1 MTSPSTSPL
10 SLRFPVTGDETRAR
24 ELNAAF
30 SADGFDFLAGGGY
43 LGDPGT
49 DDDGTGS
56 GTNADWMDFLDS
68 VRRQHEGT
76 DLPPDR
82 VPADFLLAE
91 ITADDGTRTLIGRTS
106 IRYGLTDHLLNFG
119 GHIGYAVAPE
129 FRRRGYATEI
139 LRQSLALLAER
150 GIDKALITCDE
161 NNVGSIG
168 VIEANGGV
176 LDDRRTNPDGT
187 LIRRYWIELSPEPVT
202 R

>member
-106 IRYGLTDHLLNFG
+106 IRYGL
-119 GHIGYAVAPE
+119 
-129 FRRRGYATEI
+129 
-139 LRQSLALLAER
+139 
-150 GIDKALITCDE
+150 
-161 NNVGSIG
+161 
-168 VIEANGGV
+168 IEANGGV

-187 LIRRYWIELSPEPVT
+187 LFRRYWIELSPEPVT